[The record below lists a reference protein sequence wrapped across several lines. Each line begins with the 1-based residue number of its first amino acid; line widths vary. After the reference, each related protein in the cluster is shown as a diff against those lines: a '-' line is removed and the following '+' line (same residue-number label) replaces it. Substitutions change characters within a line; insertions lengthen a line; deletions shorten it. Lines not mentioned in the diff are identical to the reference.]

1 MPETASQNPSE
12 PPRPSEAR
20 KSEITQKDRDLPTLL
35 LLLLLAVFVFAM
47 FLFDPRTSV
56 MGDDSR
62 QSLREGAATAY
73 SVAETEIPKATAR
86 MADFFRYVFAYP
98 GVSVRPEPE
107 FFAPQVSDFRPQALP
122 EVPSVPAIPSESA
135 SGTNVP
141 LADFVSSADEGAAPP
156 VTLRLGEYSFE
167 FS

>member
-86 MADFFRYVFAYP
+86 VADFFRYVSLYP

-107 FFAPQVSDFRPQALP
+107 FFAPQVSDFRPQVLP
-122 EVPSVPAIPSESA
+122 EIPVIPVPPSESA
-135 SGTNVP
+135 SGTTVLP
-141 LADFVSSADEGAAPP
+141 SDSFSGIIEEIAPS
-156 VTLRLGEYSFE
+156 VTLQLGEYSFE